1 MYFRAMEK
9 ITEKILLEKSSPR
22 TNKLEQIKTLNLSRM
37 GLKSEDLP
45 VPLLSK
51 LSNLE
56 QLDLSGNM
64 LQEIPRGLCLPCL
77 KILNCSNNDMEDVVS
92 LEALRNIEEL
102 RLEDNL
108 YLTVNDEHKVVY
120 LLPKLRM
127 FNGKDISSTAHHIRH
142 GSTEIL
148 RKRVIGVWER
158 SFSLPDP
165 ITAQSLAAV
174 EKRFVNAACSQI
186 KYGPNSLS
194 EYTKWRLDMIAK
206 EYLKSLTCSEEGGR
220 VTDTN
225 DHTPTRENEAPA
237 ERRTCDL
244 GGNSITSPQKRTRNN
259 SEVAAEASPRKSSR
273 LASASP
279 VETSPRKS
287 TRVMSTPQKTDPVMS
302 PRKQAR
308 MTNVDT
314 PECSPRKSSR
324 LENISQKG
332 ANKVESPRKAAK
344 SIISTPTSRPAKCES
359 LRKTV
364 EDQTTA
370 QQSKQKTAKTETDTP
385 RKTARTK
392 LKIPQEPVSLQP
404 FHVLQCH
411 SRQDSPDDFTTQLW
425 ACAFEPPQECT
436 GGGISGGS
444 RTIATCG
451 GETLCVIDCESG
463 HVLKKYK
470 VPGEEF
476 FSLAWSTVLMSRTGG
491 SARPCN
497 ILAAGGKRGLVKLIH
512 PRVSLAFGEFR
523 ASRRAISIMR
533 FSPRNASFLFT
544 GTYENK
550 IFLWDIGGL
559 DRDYNFKIS
568 KLLVLETGTTP
579 LHLSLL
585 PTSPDTHLLSGCDDG
600 LHIFDIQLSKNTQK
614 RNEEMEI
621 VFPIY
626 KKKDKK
632 NTYRTIDGLSFLSD
646 DIVASKSHMQGSIY
660 LWSWSATW
668 ASWNGRKK
676 EVPAVVLAELQWS
689 STDIPYLSLGTCP
702 GYGYVVCGDEQGRL
716 WMYHITDTMM
726 EKFKSGKT
734 ISATEVLEWPS
745 PVRAGMGALEGP
757 SINSIA
763 MDPDLHYLVA
773 LTDKNMAVVWKRESQ

>member
-1 MYFRAMEK
+1 MEK
-9 ITEKILLEKSSPR
+9 ITEKILLEKSSPK
-22 TNKLEQIKTLNLSRM
+22 TNKLEQIKILNLSRM

-51 LSNLE
+51 LCSLE
-56 QLDLSGNM
+56 QLDLSGNL
-64 LQEIPRGLCLPCL
+64 LQEIPKGLCLPSL

-108 YLTVNDEHKVVY
+108 YLTVNDEHKVIF

-148 RKRVIGVWER
+148 RKRVR
-158 SFSLPDP
+158 TDSS
-165 ITAQSLAAV
+165 TSQSLAAV
-174 EKRFVNAACSQI
+174 EKRFVVAACTQI

-194 EYTKWRLDMIAK
+194 EYTKWRVGT
-206 EYLKSLTCSEEGGR
+206 LT
-220 VTDTN
+220 
-225 DHTPTRENEAPA
+225 PA
-237 ERRTCDL
+237 ERRTRDL
-244 GGNSITSPQKRTRNN
+244 GGNSIVSPQKRIRNN
-259 SEVAAEASPRKSSR
+259 SEVVTEASPRKSSR
-273 LASASP
+273 LASA
-279 VETSPRKS
+279 
-287 TRVMSTPQKTDPVMS
+287 
-302 PRKQAR
+302 
-308 MTNVDT
+308 
-314 PECSPRKSSR
+314 
-324 LENISQKG
+324 
-332 ANKVESPRKAAK
+332 
-344 SIISTPTSRPAKCES
+344 
-359 LRKTV
+359 
-364 EDQTTA
+364 
-370 QQSKQKTAKTETDTP
+370 
-385 RKTARTK
+385 
-392 LKIPQEPVSLQP
+392 EPVSLQP
-404 FHVLQCH
+404 LHVLQCH
-411 SRQDSPDDFTTQLW
+411 SRQDSPDDFSTQLW
-425 ACAFEPPQECT
+425 ACAFEPPQDCSD
-436 GGGISGGS
+436 GISGGS
-444 RTIATCG
+444 RTVATCG

-491 SARPCN
+491 SGRPCN

-512 PRVSLAFGEFR
+512 PRVNLAFGEFR

-550 IFLWDIGGL
+550 IFLWDISGL

-568 KLLVLETGTTP
+568 KLLVLETGSTP

-600 LHIFDIQLSKNTQK
+600 LYVFDIQISKNTQK

-621 VFPIY
+621 VFPVY

-660 LWSWSATW
+660 LWSWSATR

-726 EKFKSGKT
+726 ENFKSGKT
-734 ISATEVLEWPS
+734 ISATEVS
-745 PVRAGMGALEGP
+745 
-757 SINSIA
+757 
-763 MDPDLHYLVA
+763 
-773 LTDKNMAVVWKRESQ
+773 